1 MKVHIGVAL
10 KSFPVVICRYNVLIL
25 LITYVIPIVLIGL
38 CSLHMSIVLW
48 VRQPMGDVI
57 TPQLK
62 RAKQKK
68 KKVRIML

>member
-1 MKVHIGVAL
+1 M
-10 KSFPVVICRYNVLIL
+10 LIL